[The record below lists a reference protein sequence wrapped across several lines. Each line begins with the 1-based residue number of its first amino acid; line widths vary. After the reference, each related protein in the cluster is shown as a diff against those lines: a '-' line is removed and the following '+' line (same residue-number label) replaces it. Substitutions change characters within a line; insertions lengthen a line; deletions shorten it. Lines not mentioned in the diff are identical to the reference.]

1 MSDKERI
8 EELTSA
14 LASSKIKLTELTSQ
28 NTELTSQNTELTSQN
43 TELTS
48 QNAELTAEIANLQEQ
63 INKMKR
69 MIFGSKR
76 EKLPEEI
83 ADQLG
88 MFNEAEEGQSVKER
102 EKEKQEFVEGYVRKK
117 KRTREETFRD
127 LPKER
132 VVIPAEETN
141 CPVCGAEMVKIG
153 EDFVRYELSYKP
165 AEMHLREIYVEVYA
179 CPKCGKDPEKDA
191 LVNDNTKNVIVKA
204 KATAAMMEKSYC
216 SPELLAHILWMK
228 YIQAVPLER
237 QRKEYKAL
245 GVELSSATLANW
257 VIEGG
262 QRYLRP
268 IYEELHR
275 RLLIEPLVQADET
288 VVQVLREPGKK
299 AQSQSRMWVYATGT
313 HAKDQIVLYDYRPDR
328 KGKNAAEFLEGFHGH
343 LVCDGYDGYNKLK
356 DVNRCGCWAHVRRKF
371 FDAIPADE
379 KLKKDS
385 YAARAVV
392 MIDAIFHEETEMKG
406 KPPEERLKQRQERS
420 RAHLDGFFA
429 WLDSFMAS
437 GGSKLA
443 KAVQYAKNEKK
454 YLYKFLEDPI
464 IPVDNNLAE
473 RAVKPFVIGRKNWL
487 FSTSVKGAD
496 TSAKIYSILNT
507 ALLNGWNAEEY
518 LVKVFRS
525 PGELILPF

>member
-8 EELTSA
+8 EELTAA
-14 LASSKIKLTELTSQ
+14 LASSQEKL
-28 NTELTSQNTELTSQN
+28 

-48 QNAELTAEIANLQEQ
+48 QNAELTAENANLQEQ
-63 INKMKR
+63 ISAMKR

-76 EKLPEEI
+76 EKLPEVI

-88 MFNEAEEGQSVKER
+88 MFDEAEDARSVNER
-102 EKEKQEFVEGYVRKK
+102 EKEKQEFVEGYNRKK

-141 CPVCGAEMVKIG
+141 CPDCGTEMVKIG

-165 AEMHLREIYVEVYA
+165 AEMHLREIFVEVYA
-179 CPKCGKDPEKDA
+179 CPKCGKDPENDFLA
-191 LVNDNTKNVIVKA
+191 DDNTKNVIVRA
-204 KATAAMMEKSYC
+204 KAPAAMMDKSYC
-216 SPELLAHILWMK
+216 SPELLAHILWTK

-262 QRYLRP
+262 QRYLTP

-275 RLLIEPLVQADET
+275 LLLIEPLVQADET

-299 AQSQSRMWVYATGT
+299 AQSQSRMWVYATGA
-313 HAKDQIVLYDYRPDR
+313 HAKEQIVLYDYRPDR
-328 KGKNAAEFLEGFHGH
+328 KGKNAAEFLEGFNGH
-343 LVCDGYDGYNKLK
+343 LVCDGYNGYNMLK
-356 DVNRCGCWAHVRRKF
+356 AVNRSGCWAHVRRKF
-371 FDAIPADE
+371 FEAIPTDE
-379 KLKKDS
+379 KLAKDS

-392 MIDAIFHEETEMKG
+392 MIDAIFHEETEMKE
-406 KPPEERLKQRQERS
+406 KTPEERLKQRQERS

-429 WLDSFMAS
+429 WLDSFTAS

-454 YLYKFLEDPI
+454 YLYRFLEDPI

-507 ALLNGWNAEEY
+507 ALLNGLNAEEY

-525 PGELILPF
+525 PGELILPFQTKTE

>member
-14 LASSKIKLTELTSQ
+14 LALSNAKLTELASQ
-28 NTELTSQNTELTSQN
+28 NTELAA
-43 TELTS
+43 
-48 QNAELTAEIANLQEQ
+48 QNAELSDQITNLQEQ
-63 INKMKR
+63 INTMKR

-83 ADQLG
+83 ADQIG
-88 MFNEAEEGQSVKER
+88 MFDEAENGQSVNER
-102 EKEKQEFVEGYVRKK
+102 EKEKQEFVEGYERKK

-127 LPKER
+127 LPKEK
-132 VVIPAEETN
+132 VVIPVKETN
-141 CPVCGAEMVKIG
+141 CPVCGTEMVKIG
-153 EDFVRYELSYKP
+153 EDFVRYELSYRP
-165 AEMHLREIYVEVYA
+165 AKMHLREIYVEVYA
-179 CPKCGKDPEKDA
+179 CPKCGKDPEQDA
-191 LVNDNTKNVIVKA
+191 LVNDNTKNVIVKS
-204 KATAAMMEKSYC
+204 KAPAAMMEKSYC
-216 SPELLAHILWMK
+216 SPELLAHILWTK

-262 QRYLRP
+262 QRYLAP
-268 IYEELHR
+268 IYGELHR
-275 RLLIEPLVQADET
+275 LLLMEPLVQADET

-299 AQSQSRMWVYATGT
+299 AQSQSRMWVYATGA

-356 DVNRCGCWAHVRRKF
+356 EVNRCGCWAHVRRKF
-371 FDAIPADE
+371 FEAIPTDE

-392 MIDAIFHEETEMKG
+392 MIDTIFHEETEMKE
-406 KPPEERLKQRQERS
+406 KTPEERLKQRQERS

-429 WLDSFMAS
+429 WLDSFKAS

-443 KAVQYAKNEKK
+443 KAAQYAKNERK

-496 TSAKIYSILNT
+496 TSAKIYSVLNT
-507 ALLNGWNAEEY
+507 AMLNGLNAEEY

-525 PGELILPF
+525 PGELILPFQSKTE

>member
-8 EELTSA
+8 EKLSSA
-14 LASSKIKLTELTSQ
+14 LASSKAKITELTSQ
-28 NTELTSQNTELTSQN
+28 NTELVSQNI
-43 TELTS
+43 
-48 QNAELTAEIANLQEQ
+48 ELTAQIDTLQEQ
-63 INKMKR
+63 IDAMKR

-76 EKLPEEI
+76 EKMPEEL

-88 MFNEAEEGQSVKER
+88 MFNEAEDSQSVNER
-102 EKEKQEFVEGYVRKK
+102 EKEKKEFVEGYERKK
-117 KRTREETFRD
+117 KRTREETFRN
-127 LPKER
+127 LPKEK

-141 CPVCGAEMVKIG
+141 CPVCGTKMVRIG
-153 EDFVRYELSYKP
+153 EKYVRSEIIYKP
-165 AEMHLREIYVEVYA
+165 AEMYLREIFVEVKV
-179 CPKCGKDPEKDA
+179 CPECGKDPEKDA

-204 KATAAMMEKSYC
+204 KAPAAMMEKSYC
-216 SPELLAHILWMK
+216 SPELLAHIMWMK

-237 QRKEYKAL
+237 QLKEYKSL
-245 GVELSSATLANW
+245 GVEFSSATLANW

-262 QRYLRP
+262 KRYLPP

-275 RLLIEPLVQADET
+275 RLLAEPLIQADET

-299 AQSQSRMWVYATGT
+299 AQSESRMWVYATGA

-343 LVCDGYDGYNKLK
+343 LVCDGYDGYNKLTE
-356 DVNRCGCWAHVRRKF
+356 VNRCGCWAHVRRKF
-371 FDAIPADE
+371 FDAIPKEE

-392 MIDAIFHEETEMKG
+392 MIDAIFHEETELKE
-406 KPPEERLKQRQERS
+406 KTPEERLKQRQERS
-420 RAHLDGFFA
+420 RAHLDGFFS
-429 WLDSFMAS
+429 WLDSFTAS

-487 FSTSVKGAD
+487 FSTSVRGAE
-496 TSAKIYSILNT
+496 TSAIIYSVLNT
-507 ALLNGWNAEEY
+507 AMLNGLNAEAF
-518 LVKVFRS
+518 LTNVFRS
-525 PGELILPF
+525 QGKLILPFKTETE

>member
-8 EELTSA
+8 EELTAA
-14 LASSKIKLTELTSQ
+14 LSSSNAKITELESQ
-28 NTELTSQNTELTSQN
+28 NTELT
-43 TELTS
+43 
-48 QNAELTAEIANLQEQ
+48 AHIANLQEQ
-63 INKMKR
+63 IDAMKR
-69 MIFGSKR
+69 MIFGSRR
-76 EKLPEEI
+76 EKIPEVLAE
-83 ADQLG
+83 QLG
-88 MFNEAEEGQSVKER
+88 MFNEAEDSQSMNER
-102 EKEKQEFVEGYVRKK
+102 EKEKKEFVEGYERKK

-127 LPKER
+127 LPKEK
-132 VVIPAEETN
+132 VVIPVEETN
-141 CPVCGAEMVKIG
+141 CPVCGTEMVKIG
-153 EDFVRYELSYKP
+153 EDFVRFELSYKP

-179 CPKCGKDPEKDA
+179 CPECGKDPEKDA

-204 KATAAMMEKSYC
+204 KAPAAMMEKSYC
-216 SPELLAHILWMK
+216 SPELLAHIMWMK

-237 QRKEYKAL
+237 QLKEYKAL
-245 GVELSSATLANW
+245 KVDFSSATLANW
-257 VIEGG
+257 MIEGG
-262 QRYLRP
+262 KRYLAP

-275 RLLIEPLVQADET
+275 RLWGEPLIQADET
-288 VVQVLREPGKK
+288 VVQVLREPGKR
-299 AQSQSRMWVYATGT
+299 AHSESRMWVYATGV
-313 HAKDQIVLYDYRPDR
+313 HATDQIVLYDYRPDR

-356 DVNRCGCWAHVRRKF
+356 EINRCGCWAHVRRKF
-371 FDAIPADE
+371 FDAIPKEE

-392 MIDAIFHEETEMKG
+392 MIDAIFHEENEMKE

-429 WLDSFMAS
+429 WLDSFTAS

-487 FSTSVKGAD
+487 FSTSVRGAE
-496 TSAKIYSILNT
+496 TSAIIYSILNT
-507 ALLNGWNAEEY
+507 AMLNGLNAEAY
-518 LVKVFRS
+518 LTNVFKS
-525 PGELILPF
+525 QGKLLLPFKTETE